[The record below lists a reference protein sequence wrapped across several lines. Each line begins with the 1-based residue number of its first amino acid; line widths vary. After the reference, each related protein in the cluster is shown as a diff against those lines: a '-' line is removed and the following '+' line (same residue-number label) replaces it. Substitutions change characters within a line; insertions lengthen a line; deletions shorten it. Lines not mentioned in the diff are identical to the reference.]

1 MLTYPACDCAT
12 IQTRAAGVI
21 THERNNP
28 SAYSRLLQLRER
40 RNRRTTVR
48 TIFTAPACVWD
59 APLEKTPQP
68 GTRTRTVPHISET
81 PRHRLPGLIAGEDA
95 MQARQRRLSSST
107 LLSPPALPEC
117 GDALGAASTQLL
129 ATAVA
134 PEQFFSAQDRSYTE
148 RGEVAL

>member
-1 MLTYPACDCAT
+1 
-12 IQTRAAGVI
+12 
-21 THERNNP
+21 
-28 SAYSRLLQLRER
+28 
-40 RNRRTTVR
+40 
-48 TIFTAPACVWD
+48 
-59 APLEKTPQP
+59 
-68 GTRTRTVPHISET
+68 
-81 PRHRLPGLIAGEDA
+81 

-148 RGEVAL
+148 RGEVALMRAVLEDALHCVAKQFSHRGRRPQRLAREAEAWFFADDEHWPFAFVNICAVLGLDPGYVRRGLTRWRLQRRTASLMSSPQAAPLRTAA